1 MCFKEINKIQ
11 SKSFKTASGGKC
23 CQNDWILS
31 VNFCSFVVLFL
42 VRVADNLHIHEKNL
56 RIDTPNRMDMRNFFS
71 CVSVF
76 HLQIKTIHF
85 KSPNYKK
92 TCFSADSFCYAKI
105 KDKSLFVE
113 NINICLVNT
122 LPIHRFHNFNTFSG
136 LLVVGENAKT
146 AINSMLFQVIFY
158 H

>member
-1 MCFKEINKIQ
+1 
-11 SKSFKTASGGKC
+11 
-23 CQNDWILS
+23 
-31 VNFCSFVVLFL
+31 
-42 VRVADNLHIHEKNL
+42 
-56 RIDTPNRMDMRNFFS
+56 MDMRNFVS